1 MDRHNLP
8 LASSADLDSAHVRDL
23 EVQAEYGVRFLT
35 YWFDP
40 HDGTG
45 ICLVDAP
52 DEESIRAVHAA
63 SHGDTPSQIITVDL
77 DDVHAFLGRTGDP
90 ERTGTIGSALRTIM
104 FTDLVDSTTI
114 MQQMGHLTAMAAW
127 DEHNR
132 IVTQTVVAHSGR
144 VVKNTGDGFLL
155 SFTDHVRAVE
165 CATELQRRFTAYNE
179 GSHDL
184 PLRIRIGLNA
194 GLPVERDGDL
204 FGSAVNLAARV
215 CGHAG
220 SGQILASGVLR
231 ELCRASSLAARF
243 EDRGRVAMKGF
254 VNAVQLYE
262 VGWMEPSAP
271 SAAARPDPSTR

>member
-8 LASSADLDSAHVRDL
+8 LATSEDLASAHARDL
-23 EVQAEYGVRFLT
+23 EVQAAYGVRFLT

-40 HDGTG
+40 QDGTG

-52 DEESIRAVHAA
+52 DEESIKAVHSA
-63 SHGDTPSQIITVDL
+63 SHGNTPSEIIEVDL
-77 DDVHAFLGRTGDP
+77 ADVHAFLGRTSDP
-90 ERTGTIGSALRTIM
+90 VNPDEIGGALRTIM

-114 MQQMGHLTAMAAW
+114 LQHMGHLKAMEAW

-132 IVTQTVVAHSGR
+132 IVTDAVTAHRGR

-155 SFTDHVRAVE
+155 SFVDPVQAIR
-165 CATELQRRFTAYNE
+165 CATVLQREVSAVTAR
-179 GSHDL
+179 SPDL

-194 GLPVERDGDL
+194 GLPVEKGGDL

-215 CGHAG
+215 CSHAG
-220 SGQILASGVLR
+220 PGQILASGVLR
-231 ELCRASSLAARF
+231 ELCSAPELAASF
-243 EDRGRVAMKGF
+243 SDRGRVSLKGF

-262 VGWMEPSAP
+262 IDWAEEPDASQ
-271 SAAARPDPSTR
+271 TT